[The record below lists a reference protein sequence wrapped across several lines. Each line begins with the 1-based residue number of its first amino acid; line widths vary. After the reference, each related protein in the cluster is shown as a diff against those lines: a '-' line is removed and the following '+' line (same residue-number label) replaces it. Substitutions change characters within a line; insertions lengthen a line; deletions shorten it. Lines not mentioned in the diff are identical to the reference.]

1 MRQGAVGTVR
11 LLERDGRR
19 LVEKRLA
26 DAARHDTE
34 VRALRALRDTDL
46 PTPELVAEHPGA
58 IVMTELPG
66 RRVDD
71 LDPDARLAALQASA
85 PLLRRLHRLAPPAG
99 MPPAPDDA
107 AIIARY
113 RAAGAPALP
122 LDIPPPSGIAFCHGD
137 WTDGNLLATDGRIT
151 GIVDWE
157 SAHVGDPIREL
168 SRAAWGAGRKDPRS
182 ARALIE
188 AYGAD
193 AAQVEA
199 WNAIHAAELWL
210 WFAEAGPPEYLA
222 QLTAEL
228 RGWHAE

>member
-1 MRQGAVGTVR
+1 MRQGAVGVVR
-11 LLERDGRR
+11 LVERDGRR

-26 DAARHDTE
+26 DATRHDAE
-34 VRALRALRDTDL
+34 VRALRALRDADL
-46 PTPELVAEHPGA
+46 PTPELVDEQPGI

-71 LDPDARLAALQASA
+71 LGADTRLRALRESAS
-85 PLLRRLHRLAPPAG
+85 LLRRLHTLPLPAG
-99 MPPAPDDA
+99 MPSAPDDA
-107 AIIARY
+107 GIVARY
-113 RAAGAPALP
+113 RAAAGPALP
-122 LDIPPPSGIAFCHGD
+122 LDIPSPSGVAFCHGD

-151 GIVDWE
+151 GVVDWE

-182 ARALIE
+182 ALALIE

-193 AAQVEA
+193 AAEVAA
-199 WNAIHAAELWL
+199 WDAIHAAELWL

-222 QLTAEL
+222 RLTAEL
-228 RGWHAE
+228 RDWPAR